1 MVHSMT
7 AFARSTS
14 ETEHGHFTWEI
25 RSVNSRYLEA
35 FFRLPDAFRDLEP
48 LLREQLK
55 TNLSRGKVEC
65 SLRFQA
71 SNQQQSLKVNEELV
85 KQLVHATDQI
95 QAITGPGQALDPL
108 ELLQWPG
115 VLSPEETDSKALQQS
130 ALAAFKDCLQ
140 QSLTGR
146 AQEGAELAKLI
157 QERLDKMHG
166 LVAYVQENMPAALAA
181 QKANIVER
189 LGDLQQNLEPN
200 RLEAEMVLLANKADV
215 AEELDRINTHIQAV
229 QNILIK
235 DEPIG
240 RHLDFMMQELN
251 REANTLSSKSLTS
264 GITQAAVDL
273 KVLIE
278 QAREQVQNIE

>member
-1 MVHSMT
+1 MVYSMT

-14 ETEHGHFTWEI
+14 ETEQGHFTWEI

-55 TNLSRGKVEC
+55 TNLSRGKVE
-65 SLRFQA
+65 STLRFQP
-71 SNQQQSLKVNEELV
+71 SHQQQNLQVDTELV
-85 KQLVHATDQI
+85 HQLLQATDQI
-95 QAITGPGQALDPL
+95 QSIIGPGQALDAL
-108 ELLQWPG
+108 EVLQWPG
-115 VLSPEETDSKALQQS
+115 VLAAEKTDSKVLQQS
-130 ALAAFKDCLQ
+130 ALAAFKECLQ
-140 QSLTGR
+140 KSLTTR
-146 AQEGAELAKLI
+146 AREGEEMAKHI
-157 QERLDKMHG
+157 QQRLDKMHDKI
-166 LVAYVQENMPAALAA
+166 AYVQQNMPAALAA
-181 QKANIVER
+181 QRTNILER
-189 LGDLQQNLEPN
+189 LGELQLNLEPN
-200 RLEAEMVLLANKADV
+200 RLETELILLANKADV
-215 AEELDRINTHIQAV
+215 EEEIDRLNTHIQEV
-229 QNILIK
+229 QRILK
-235 DEPIG
+235 QDEPIG

>member
-25 RSVNSRYLEA
+25 RSVNSRYLEVH
-35 FFRLPDAFRDLEP
+35 FRLPDAFRDLEP
-48 LLREQLK
+48 ALREQLK
-55 TNLSRGKVEC
+55 TSLSRGKIEC

-71 SNQQQSLKVNEELV
+71 NTQQQCLKVNEQLV
-85 KQLVHATDQI
+85 KQLVSATDQI
-95 QAITGPGQALDPL
+95 QHIIGPGQALDPL

-115 VLSPEETDSKALQQS
+115 VLAPEEVDSKALQQS
-130 ALAAFKDCLQ
+130 ALAAFKECLQ
-140 QSLTGR
+140 QSLAHR
-146 AQEGAELAKLI
+146 AKEGEELAKVII
-157 QERLDKMHG
+157 QRLDKMHG
-166 LVAYVQENMPAALAA
+166 LVEYVQENMPAALAA
-181 QKANIVER
+181 QKANIIER
-189 LGDLQQNLEPN
+189 LGELQQSLDPN

-215 AEELDRINTHIQAV
+215 AEEIDRLNTHILAV
-229 QNILIK
+229 KDILK
-235 DEPIG
+235 KNEPIG

>member
-55 TNLSRGKVEC
+55 TGLSRGKVEC
-65 SLRFQA
+65 SLRFQPN
-71 SNQQQSLKVNEELV
+71 NQQQSLKVNEELV
-85 KQLVHATDQI
+85 KQLVQATDQI
-95 QAITGPGQALDPL
+95 QAIIGPGQALDPL

-115 VLSPEETDSKALQQS
+115 VLSPEKTDSKALQQS

-166 LVAYVQENMPAALAA
+166 LVEYVQENMPAALAA

-229 QNILIK
+229 QSILKK